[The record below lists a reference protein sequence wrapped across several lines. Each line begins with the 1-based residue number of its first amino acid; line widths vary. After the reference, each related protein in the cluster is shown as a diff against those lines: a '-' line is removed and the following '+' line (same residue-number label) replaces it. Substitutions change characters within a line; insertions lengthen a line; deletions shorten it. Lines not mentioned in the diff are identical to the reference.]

1 MFGAGH
7 DGCLFTGVTGGHS
20 AVGAATGH
28 FDQLSNK
35 IFFFF
40 CVHTTQTERLNVT
53 GRVKG
58 KL

>member
-7 DGCLFTGVTGGHS
+7 DVCLFTGVMGGH
-20 AVGAATGH
+20 GAATGR

-40 CVHTTQTERLNVT
+40 VHTTQTERLNVT

-58 KL
+58 KP